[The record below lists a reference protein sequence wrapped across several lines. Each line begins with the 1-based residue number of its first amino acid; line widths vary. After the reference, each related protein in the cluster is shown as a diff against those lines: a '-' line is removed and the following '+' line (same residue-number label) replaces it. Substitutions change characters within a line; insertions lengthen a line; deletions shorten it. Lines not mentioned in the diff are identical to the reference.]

1 MAKQTF
7 RIYRKV
13 MDSNQLELMD
23 EEMKATLQQ
32 IIITGITGNQQWL
45 IEEPHTSP
53 DTLEKWRLLLCYAH
67 QEKITDIIQRGIHVM
82 NFDAPYLDV
91 EKVDFYLPSAYEAPH
106 SIESVIGISFVS
118 ENERLLATF
127 KHLRK
132 LVLRRQLTI
141 MHLIELDK
149 ELRQH
154 ECEEDKLCEKLNEHN
169 LFKLAGRLMQVMQD
183 LTGFTEG
190 FMPVPPLNDRIT
202 KRIKQQ
208 VENHLKI

>member
-1 MAKQTF
+1 MWRRLISTYRQT
-7 RIYRKV
+7 
-13 MDSNQLELMD
+13 
-23 EEMKATLQQ
+23 
-32 IIITGITGNQQWL
+32 
-45 IEEPHTSP
+45 
-53 DTLEKWRLLLCYAH
+53 
-67 QEKITDIIQRGIHVM
+67 
-82 NFDAPYLDV
+82 
-91 EKVDFYLPSAYEAPH
+91 PH

-154 ECEEDKLCEKLNEHN
+154 DCEEDKLCEKLGEHN
-169 LFKLAGRLMQVMQD
+169 LQKLAGRLMQVMQD

-190 FMPVPPLNDRIT
+190 FMPVPPLDDRIT
-202 KRIKQQ
+202 KRIRQQ